1 LFDKLWD
8 HKLFLKRSKCFF
20 GELSMSYLGH
30 IISTTGVAMDYQKV
44 QAVLSW
50 PVPTMVCA
58 FLCLDGYYRWF
69 IHDYGAS

>member
-1 LFDKLWD
+1 
-8 HKLFLKRSKCFF
+8 
-20 GELSMSYLGH
+20 MSYLGH
-30 IISTTGVAMDYQKV
+30 IISATGVAMDYRKV

-50 PVPTMVCA
+50 PVPIMVCT